1 MQIRLL
7 SATYEPLL
15 ENVPLV
21 LKECAVDERCMDII
35 NDSEHW
41 LDGVRL
47 VWSLLKHP
55 SDVIKRNACLALV
68 PCIRHA
74 KDSPE
79 MVRAF
84 VGGLELTVSLLESK
98 DTEVLSAVCA
108 MIAEIATNPE
118 NLGILTDHGVV
129 RKLAA
134 LVETVGLTLLAM
146 ISFWILRGC
155 FMERRTIVNIF
166 ANMIFYF

>member
-1 MQIRLL
+1 M

-21 LKECAVDERCMDII
+21 LKECAVNEKCMDII
-35 NDSEHW
+35 NDAEHQ

-47 VWSLLKHP
+47 VWSLLKHS

-108 MIAEIATNPE
+108 MIAEIATDPE

-129 RKLAA
+129 KKLAA
-134 LVETVGLTLLAM
+134 LVETVGST
-146 ISFWILRGC
+146 
-155 FMERRTIVNIF
+155 TYDND
-166 ANMIFYF
+166 FYLKVYATAS